1 MRRRPRVPTGAR
13 RLDDVNLRQ
22 ARRVSLRTVAA
33 PHQSGRRS
41 GQLSNGVT
49 SCCLKMSVACF
60 VDAIASGMLRASP
73 AIADRLAQAESELVR
88 LKAAPPPVKT
98 ANVERLIPEVADH
111 SRNLV
116 GSLEPLEPRVA
127 RGTAETVARRLV
139 LADCLRVTQMKLSA
153 SLAHSRCGV
162 SVPLDGPYIRPPSS

>member
-60 VDAIASGMLRASP
+60 VDAIASGMLRDAAVQPIGGGKGAILRATSAIYEMSVKDPVAHLHAVAHIWAVREWLPIQPRIEFGEQGIRDRSREDLQHKPPIDAEAVNTRAAEIFRELASKWM
-73 AIADRLAQAESELVR
+73 E
-88 LKAAPPPVKT
+88 
-98 ANVERLIPEVADH
+98 
-111 SRNLV
+111 
-116 GSLEPLEPRVA
+116 G
-127 RGTAETVARRLV
+127 
-139 LADCLRVTQMKLSA
+139 
-153 SLAHSRCGV
+153 
-162 SVPLDGPYIRPPSS
+162 